1 MKVMGLF
8 GKKVENP
15 PVEKIQEKED
25 VKSCGK
31 GGGCEQTC
39 STSTETK
46 GDNRM
51 KID

>member
-8 GKKVENP
+8 GKKVEN

-31 GGGCEQTC
+31 GSCEGTC
-39 STSTETK
+39 SETK